1 MRALNRATLA
11 RQLLLER
18 AAVSPIHAVHHLVG
32 LQAQIP
38 NNPYIG
44 LWSRLA
50 GFDPMSV
57 SDLVRDRAL
66 VRLTVMR
73 GTLHLVTADDCLLL
87 RPLMQPVLD
96 DERRHHR
103 DFAPLLE
110 GVDLEPVIAFGRE
123 VLSERALSGTELR
136 AAMHE
141 RFPDLDA
148 GALAF
153 ACRSGLAI
161 GPGAAARRMGAL
173 LTGPADDGRG
183 VPGRPVET
191 QPSIDDVVLRYLGA
205 FGPATT
211 SDISAWCRLRGM
223 AEVVE
228 RLRPRLRV
236 FRNERGRELFDLP
249 DAPRPDLGVPAPIRF
264 LPEYDNLWLAHDDRS
279 RVLSEDEGAA
289 DGVRFRPVPR
299 LGVDRRLA
307 SSRVAPRSAAQGAA
321 GADRSP
327 HPPTDETSDR
337 IRERRGSAPR
347 ADDPPRLVDRGQ
359 GLGSV
364 NRGTPSRP
372 TSATLYPRAPPA
384 TRSGIRAYPIQGVR
398 PLGAESLPWSC
409 RPPRT

>member
-1 MRALNRATLA
+1 MGSAVGDAIGEQGCVVASTDDFAQVAFAAGLRREGPDRSRIDHDRPRPRGRRRAPGRGREQECGCHRDPRYTDRPPRCRLDRGGGDTVTPEVLSVRALNRATLA

-18 AAVSPIHAVHHLVG
+18 ATVSPSQAVHHLVG

-50 GFDPMSV
+50 DFDPMSV
-57 SDLVRDRAL
+57 SALVRDRAL

-87 RPLMQPVLD
+87 RPLVQPVLD

-123 VLSERALSGTELR
+123 VLSERASSGTELR
-136 AAMHE
+136 AAMQD
-141 RFPDLDA
+141 RFPDLDP

-153 ACRSGLAI
+153 ACRSGLALVQVPPR
-161 GPGAAARRMGAL
+161 GEW
-173 LTGPADDGRG
+173 GRSSQ
-183 VPGRPVET
+183 VRLMTVEAFLGRPVESR
-191 QPSIDDVVLRYLGA
+191 PSIDEVVLRYLGA

-236 FRNERGRELFDLP
+236 FRSERGRELFDLP
-249 DAPRPDLGVPAPIRF
+249 EAPRPDPGVPAPIRF
-264 LPEYDNLWLAHDDRS
+264 LPEYDNLWLSTPTAPGAHGGRRS
-279 RVLSEDEGAA
+279 ADAARV
-289 DGVRFRPVPR
+289 P
-299 LGVDRRLA
+299 
-307 SSRVAPRSAAQGAA
+307 PRSAA
-321 GADRSP
+321 R
-327 HPPTDETSDR
+327 
-337 IRERRGSAPR
+337 
-347 ADDPPRLVDRGQ
+347 
-359 GLGSV
+359 
-364 NRGTPSRP
+364 
-372 TSATLYPRAPPA
+372 
-384 TRSGIRAYPIQGVR
+384 
-398 PLGAESLPWSC
+398 C
-409 RPPRT
+409 